1 MGSDAIIKVTRTEVR
16 PNMCAFLS
24 RDAYPTG
31 YQAAEIAGIKEGD
44 TVVVFGAGPLGVANM
59 FFIKE

>member
-1 MGSDAIIKVTRTEVR
+1 
-16 PNMCAFLS
+16 MCAFLS